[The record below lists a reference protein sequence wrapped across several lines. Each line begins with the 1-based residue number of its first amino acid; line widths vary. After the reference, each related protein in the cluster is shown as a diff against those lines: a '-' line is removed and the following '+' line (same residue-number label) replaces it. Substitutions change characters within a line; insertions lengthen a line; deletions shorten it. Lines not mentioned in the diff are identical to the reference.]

1 MHLVSKSDIGLKRSN
16 NEDCVLTHELG
27 ENAAFAVLCDG
38 MGGANAGQVASKMAC
53 EMIAQK
59 IEMCY
64 RDGMTISSIEN
75 MLLSAITTANVSI
88 YDAAGGD
95 SSLKGMGTTVICAVV
110 IAGQICVGHAG
121 DSRAYI
127 VSRSGIRQLTRDHS
141 FVQQMYDKGEIS
153 IDQLKNHPNKNLIT
167 RALGVEEE
175 IEIDFNTDYLGEDE
189 TLLLCSD
196 GLSNYV
202 DADEIYQIINSTEAD
217 KVADALVDRA
227 NANGGGDNISV
238 AAVSY

>member
-1 MHLVSKSDIGLKRSN
+1 MNLASKSDIGLKRSN
-16 NEDCVLTHELG
+16 NEDCVIVKQLG

-38 MGGANAGQVASKMAC
+38 MGGANAGQIASKMAC

-59 IEMCY
+59 IGMCY
-64 RDGMTISSIEN
+64 RADMMMSSIEN

-88 YDAAGGD
+88 YDAAECD
-95 SSLKGMGTTVICAVV
+95 MSLKGMGTTVICAVV
-110 IAGQICVGHAG
+110 IDGQICIGHAG

-127 VSRSGIRQLTRDHS
+127 ISKSGIRQITRDHS

-153 IDQLKNHPNKNLIT
+153 IEELRTHPKKNLIT

-175 IEIDFNTDYLGEDE
+175 IEIDFNTEYLSEGE

-202 DADEIYQIINSTEAD
+202 DADEIYRIINDTDAVN
-217 KVADALVDRA
+217 VADALVDRA

-238 AAVSY
+238 AAISY

>member
-16 NEDCVLTHELG
+16 NEDCVTVKQLS

-53 EMIAQK
+53 DMIERK
-59 IEMCY
+59 ISMCY
-64 RDGMTISSIEN
+64 REGMTMSSIEN

-88 YDAAGGD
+88 YDAAEGD
-95 SSLKGMGTTVICAVV
+95 MSLSGMGTTVICAVV
-110 IAGQICVGHAG
+110 VDGRICIAHAG

-127 VSRSGIRQLTRDHS
+127 VSQSGIKQITRDHS

-153 IDQLKNHPNKNLIT
+153 IEELRTHPKKNLIT

-175 IEIDFNTDYLGEDE
+175 IEIDFNTEYLGEGE

-202 DADEIYQIINSTEAD
+202 DADEIYRIINDTDAVS
-217 KVADALVDRA
+217 VAEALVDRA